1 VTGLFRELLGE
12 ENVKERPPI
21 MGGED
26 FGRYGKDGTP
36 ICIYFLG
43 TISQEKYDEGQKPGG
58 PILPSLH
65 ANSFAPLPEPSIRTG
80 VRTMTLAVMDLM
92 PKK

>member
-1 VTGLFRELLGE
+1 
-12 ENVKERPPI
+12 

-43 TISQEKYDEGQKPGG
+43 TIAKEKYAESQKPDG
-58 PILPSLH
+58 PVLPSLH
-65 ANSFAPLPEPSIRTG
+65 SNSYAPLPEPSIRNG
-80 VRTMTLAVMDLM
+80 VRTTSLAVMDLLA
-92 PKK
+92 KK